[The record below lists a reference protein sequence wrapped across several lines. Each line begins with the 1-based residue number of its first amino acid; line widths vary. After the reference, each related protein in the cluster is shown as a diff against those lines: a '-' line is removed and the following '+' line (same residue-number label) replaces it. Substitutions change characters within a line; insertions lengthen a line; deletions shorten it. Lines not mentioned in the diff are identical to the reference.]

1 MVILRSGV
9 ETCYSTMSSRSNEAL
24 EERIEI
30 ISRSLKD
37 IHDLLAK
44 SIEDRNLEITKLQ
57 TRINVLECQVKLGQ
71 HFALLHE
78 RKMDDMEQ
86 LSRKV
91 NLRLVGIEVCRNDS
105 PFELMSKIEKDL
117 EENEIELPSSE
128 IDRCHRVGPRYIY
141 NGKTYQD
148 ALIKF
153 DFWRSRDTMYQNRKK
168 NGFRVFADLTSR
180 SAGILDQ
187 AKHDVINVPSV
198 SDVVDFVFADV
209 NCKLKLKS
217 KTNRLFW
224 IQLIC
229 WILEFCWTLK
239 RGLLR
244 WRGFRDEEIWWKT
257 GWTFLLIC
265 YLPFSLF
272 HVFSKFLCVGQQ

>member
-1 MVILRSGV
+1 MYIFHLRL
-9 ETCYSTMSSRSNEAL
+9 N
-24 EERIEI
+24 
-30 ISRSLKD
+30 
-37 IHDLLAK
+37 
-44 SIEDRNLEITKLQ
+44 KL
-57 TRINVLECQVKLGQ
+57 
-71 HFALLHE
+71 
-78 RKMDDMEQ
+78 DMEQ

-105 PFELMSKIEKDL
+105 SFELMNKIKKDL

-153 DFWRSRDTMYQNRKK
+153 GFWRSRDTMYQNRKK

-180 SAGILDQ
+180 RAGILDQ

-217 KTNRLFW
+217 KTNRFFGFNSYVEFLNLVERLKEDSLDDEVSEMRKSDEKQGELF
-224 IQLIC
+224 
-229 WILEFCWTLK
+229 
-239 RGLLR
+239 
-244 WRGFRDEEIWWKT
+244 
-257 GWTFLLIC
+257 
-265 YLPFSLF
+265 Y
-272 HVFSKFLCVGQQ
+272 

>member
-24 EERIEI
+24 EERIEF

-105 PFELMSKIEKDL
+105 PFELMNKIKKDL

-153 DFWRSRDTMYQNRKK
+153 GFWRSRDTMYQNRKK

-180 SAGILDQ
+180 RAGILDQ

-217 KTNRLFW
+217 KTNRFFGFNSYV
-224 IQLIC
+224 
-229 WILEFCWTLK
+229 EFLNLVERLK
-239 RGLLR
+239 EDSLD
-244 WRGFRDEEIWWKT
+244 DEVSEMRKSDEKQ
-257 GWTFLLIC
+257 GERF
-265 YLPFSLF
+265 Y
-272 HVFSKFLCVGQQ
+272 